1 MPMGRRKRIGLVLG
15 AGGVA
20 GGAWLAGTLSEI
32 AAVTGWEPGTADLVV
47 GTSAGSVFAALIA
60 SGISAVCLNPPAV
73 NQGGDW
79 PLRDLVRRE
88 SYLRSDSLPTP
99 APRSLGLLL
108 AAVVS
113 PGSSW
118 SRGSRLLSALAPRG
132 RVPTEAIRETV
143 RRSVPHGWVK
153 HPACWIVATNYGS
166 GRRVVFG
173 RERKT
178 DVASAVAA
186 SCAIPGVFGPVEIN
200 GREYVD
206 GGIASPTNADL
217 AGLAKLDVVICL
229 NPLGRR
235 PLGPS
240 VHPAA
245 PFDALIRDSASRQVE
260 HELAGLEA
268 RGIEVLRFEPGR
280 DELAVTGFDPMDPRF
295 CLEIATR
302 AASHARRR
310 VRELGL
316 SDLVRHQAA

>member
-1 MPMGRRKRIGLVLG
+1 MRRRKRVGLVLG

-32 AAVTGWEPGTADLVV
+32 AVVTGWEPGTADLLV
-47 GTSAGSVFAALIA
+47 GTSAGAVFAALIA
-60 SGISAVCLNPPAV
+60 SGMPARSLKPPRLDLA
-73 NQGGDW
+73 GDW

-88 SYLRSDSLPTP
+88 SYLRADSLPAL
-99 APRSLGLLL
+99 APRAFGQLL

-118 SRGSRLLSALAPRG
+118 SRGSRLLTALAPRG
-132 RVPTEAIRETV
+132 RVPTRAIRETIQ
-143 RRSVPHGWVK
+143 RAVPRGWVK
-153 HPACWIVATNYGS
+153 HRACWIVATAYGS

-173 RERKT
+173 RDRRT

-186 SCAIPGVFGPVEIN
+186 SCAIPGVFGPVEIS

-217 AGLAKLDVVICL
+217 AGLDSLDLVICL
-229 NPLGRR
+229 NPLARR
-235 PLGPS
+235 SPGPPS
-240 VHPAA
+240 LHPAA
-245 PFDALIRDSASRQVE
+245 PFDALIRESACRQVE

-268 RGIEVLRFEPGR
+268 KGIEVLRFEPGQ
-280 DELAVTGFDPMDPRF
+280 DELAVTGFDPMDPGF

-302 AASHARRR
+302 AASHARHR
-310 VRELGL
+310 VRDLALTELVG
-316 SDLVRHQAA
+316 RKAA